1 LAWLAHWW
9 CCGRKNTVIGVNNG
23 IATSL
28 PALVFDGHRRDGA
41 VQRTLF
47 GWVTLQNRESTL
59 AIRPIAQN
67 TSVPD
72 GFSIWH
78 HLDANGIHFKSI
90 TPLNDTLLI
99 KFESSAQ
106 SAAAKCWTEHS
117 LTATSSRYRMTTA
130 RPLPGFR
137 VYAIPPID
145 SADPPGF

>member
-1 LAWLAHWW
+1 MESQRPFLRWLFM
-9 CCGRKNTVIGVNNG
+9 GV
-23 IATSL
+23 AAM
-28 PALVFDGHRRDGA
+28 ALFSV
-41 VQRTLF
+41 LF
-47 GWVTLQNRESTL
+47 LGWVTLQNRESTL

-106 SAAAKCWTEHS
+106 SAAAKEVLDRTLPHGYIVALQDDESQTSAW
-117 LTATSSRYRMTTA
+117 LTRLRDTTH
-130 RPLPGFR
+130 RFG
-137 VYAIPPID
+137 
-145 SADPPGF
+145 